1 MDQTV
6 TIRRA
11 IFKGTNVETYVGRNG
26 SHGTR
31 CEWKPWYAVLLN
43 GCHGM
48 LLGLGDF
55 CPSQNDS
62 MTWVTRWRMMVSLIV
77 VVIKVKIRLF
87 LWRIVS
93 ESFPNRQTVVPVVWM
108 RMVVARFGFPPL
120 AVLRLLRFERK
131 VKYSQE

>member
-1 MDQTV
+1 
-6 TIRRA
+6 
-11 IFKGTNVETYVGRNG
+11 
-26 SHGTR
+26 
-31 CEWKPWYAVLLN
+31 
-43 GCHGM
+43 
-48 LLGLGDF
+48 
-55 CPSQNDS
+55 